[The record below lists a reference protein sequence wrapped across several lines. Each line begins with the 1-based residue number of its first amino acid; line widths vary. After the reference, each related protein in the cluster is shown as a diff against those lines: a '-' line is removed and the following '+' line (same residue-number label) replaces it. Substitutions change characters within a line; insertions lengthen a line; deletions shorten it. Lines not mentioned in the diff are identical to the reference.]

1 MHSNLEF
8 TSIPLGPYKLAKSLK
23 LGFDRL
29 EALSAGIHPSSR
41 PTMHQG
47 GDDITESMTNVAIRN
62 GERSALDVF
71 NMQQY
76 SLESLNTATERN
88 GLIADEKALRTD
100 DERSGYSG
108 SAHIPTS
115 VSNLSANG
123 TQAHFLDQLTGLQ
136 SSAEINTTSSAT
148 MHRAEPT
155 LAGLVSTSSATNLR
169 SDVQAL
175 ISRAPRLL
183 LVDDNEIN
191 LRLINTFMQKRSYA
205 CVNLADDGE
214 QAVNTFKQLIA
225 QDPPQPPEIIFMDIN
240 MPVLDGF
247 AAARQIRH
255 VEQEV
260 AASMSSSH
268 TPPPPPA
275 LIVALTGLSGER
287 DQSKAFV
294 NGIDLFITKPVS
306 FREVG
311 RLLDEWTVNGG
322 KPRDQVH

>member
-1 MHSNLEF
+1 MS
-8 TSIPLGPYKLAKSLK
+8 
-23 LGFDRL
+23 
-29 EALSAGIHPSSR
+29 
-41 PTMHQG
+41 
-47 GDDITESMTNVAIRN
+47 
-62 GERSALDVF
+62 

-76 SLESLNTATERN
+76 SLESLNIATEKN

-148 MHRAEPT
+148 MLRAEPT

-260 AASMSSSH
+260 AASMCSSH

-275 LIVALTGLSGER
+275 LIVALTGLAGER